1 MTQQS
6 SQQRLLALATV
17 AIIALLGLSAFLIFT
32 KINQDKLIKKQSAEL
47 IEETRLKAELEKE
60 YYEALSDLEEMRG
73 SNTELNAMI
82 ETQKDELKRA
92 KSRIDALLKDS
103 RQLASAQ
110 EEIKKLR
117 ALVAE
122 VEKLKQ
128 QNADLQAA
136 NTQLQGER
144 DELVLEVQ
152 QQKVTNEQLSSEKS
166 NLSAANEQLSQQNQ
180 NLSSKVNVAS
190 AIKVNNI
197 TAVGYRV
204 KGSGKEADSKKAKTI
219 DGVKV
224 CFVTTA
230 NDIVPEGQEEFYLR
244 ILDPLGQVM
253 AIQDLGSGNFKV
265 GNSSETMQ
273 YTQRVRMDYAQEPKE
288 GCFNWQPGV
297 AFATGTYTVEVFNKG
312 FMAGKGNFS
321 LK

>member
-17 AIIALLGLSAFLIFT
+17 AIIALLGLSAFLIYN
-32 KINQDKLIKKQSAEL
+32 KVNMDKLYKKQSAEL

-82 ETQKDELKRA
+82 ETQKEELKKA
-92 KSRIDALLKDS
+92 KSRIDALMKDS
-103 RQLASAQ
+103 KDLGKAQ
-110 EEIKKLR
+110 EEIKRLR

-122 VEKLKQ
+122 VEQLKQ
-128 QNADLQAA
+128 QNAELQAA
-136 NTQLQGER
+136 NTQLTGER

-152 QQKVTNEQLSSEKS
+152 QQKVTNEQLSTEKA
-166 NLSAANEQLSQQNQ
+166 NLSSANEQLAQQNQ

-190 AIKVNNI
+190 AVKVNNI
-197 TAVGYRV
+197 TAVGYKV
-204 KGSGKEADSKKAKTI
+204 KGSGKEADAKKAKTI
-219 DGVKV
+219 DGVRV
-224 CFVTTA
+224 CFKTTS
-230 NDIVPEGQEEFYLR
+230 NDIVPDGQEEFYLR
-244 ILDPLGQVM
+244 IIDPLGQVM

-265 GNSSETMQ
+265 GNSNETMQ
-273 YTQRVRMDYAQEPKE
+273 YTQRVRVDYSQEPKE

-312 FMAGKGNFS
+312 FMSGKGSFT

>member
-17 AIIALLGLSAFLIFT
+17 AIIALLGLSAFLIYN
-32 KINQDKLIKKQSAEL
+32 KVNMDKLYKKQSAEL

-82 ETQKDELKRA
+82 ETQKEELKKA
-92 KSRIDALLKDS
+92 KSRIDALMKDS
-103 RQLASAQ
+103 KDLGKAQ
-110 EEIKKLR
+110 EEIKRLR

-122 VEKLKQ
+122 VEQLKQ
-128 QNADLQAA
+128 QNAELQAA
-136 NTQLQGER
+136 NTQLTGER
-144 DELVLEVQ
+144 DELVLVVE
-152 QQKVTNEQLSSEKS
+152 QQKVTNEQLSTEKA
-166 NLSAANEQLSQQNQ
+166 NLSSANEQLSQQNQ

-190 AIKVNNI
+190 AVKVNNI
-197 TAVGYRV
+197 TAVGYKV
-204 KGSGKEADSKKAKTI
+204 KGSGKEADTKKAKTI
-219 DGVKV
+219 DGVRV
-224 CFVTTA
+224 CFMTTS
-230 NDIVPEGQEEFYLR
+230 NDIVPDGQEEFYLR
-244 ILDPLGQVM
+244 IIDPLGQVM

-265 GNSSETMQ
+265 GNSNETMQ
-273 YTQRVRMDYAQEPKE
+273 YTQRVRVDYAQEPKE

-312 FMAGKGNFS
+312 FMSGKGSFT